1 MEADTIAAIV
11 TPPGEGGVGI
21 VRTSGPLSTTLP
33 GRLFPRLG
41 GAWNSHHMRQGTIVD
56 PRDGRVVDQ
65 ALACLMCAPRSY
77 TGEDVCEVQCHG
89 NPLILERV
97 LELCLLQGCRPARP
111 GEFTLRA
118 FLNGRLDLPQA
129 EAVLDVVRA
138 RSNAG
143 LDLAMQQLAGWLTV
157 RVEPLRQDLLG
168 ILAHMEAMVDF
179 VEDDVPGQID
189 GATVCRLHD
198 VRTTLGVLIQGA
210 EQGAILREGAT
221 LAIVGAPN
229 VGKSSLMNAL
239 LGLERSIVT
248 HVAGT
253 TRDTVEEMLE
263 VRGIPFRTIDTAG
276 ITETDDVV
284 ERIGVER
291 SRQSLTGAD
300 IILLVLDRSRQLQPD
315 DELAIQ
321 AVHQAVT
328 GDDEQARTRR
338 LLVALNKSDLQE
350 VSDVRAAAVQL
361 LPRDVIDTSAIE
373 ITGVDALRTG
383 LERAALGNN
392 RQEWVGGNARHKH
405 ALERAVSSLDA
416 AVGGLRTGVPLDLLS
431 LDVREAVQTLGGIT
445 GAAVD
450 DELLDRIF
458 RDFCIGK

>member
-21 VRTSGPLSTTLP
+21 VRTSGPLSAMLP
-33 GRLFPRLG
+33 ERLFPRLG

-56 PRDGRVVDQ
+56 PRGGQVVDQ

-77 TGEDVCEVQCHG
+77 TGEDVCEIQCHG

-97 LELCLLQGCRPARP
+97 LDLCLLQGCRPARP

-157 RVEPLRQDLLG
+157 RVEPLRQHLLG

-189 GATVCRLHD
+189 GVTVRQLRD
-198 VRTTLGVLIQGA
+198 VRTTLGVLMQGA

-248 HVAGT
+248 PVAGT
-253 TRDTVEEMLE
+253 TRDTVEETLE

-300 IILLVLDRSRQLQPD
+300 IILLVLDRSRHLQPA

-328 GDDEQARTRR
+328 GDDEQTRTRR

-350 VSDVRAAAVQL
+350 VPDVRAAAIQL
-361 LPRDVIDTSAIE
+361 APRQVIDTSAIE

-405 ALERAVSSLDA
+405 ALERAISSLDA
-416 AVGGLRTGVPLDLLS
+416 AVGGLKSGVPLDLLS
-431 LDVREAVQTLGGIT
+431 LDVREAVQTLGEIT
-445 GAAVD
+445 GATID